1 MCSYCLRA
9 RSETGPLVASPLAA
23 ICRACVDQAQELFA
37 SAPPSD
43 ADPEAL
49 PTPWQQLT
57 DEALLERLPAVA
69 AAGVQVESH
78 LALWVGAA
86 RERGISW
93 NRIGDA
99 LGMTRQSAWERFKR
113 QVASR

>member
-1 MCSYCLRA
+1 MCSYCLRV

-23 ICRACVDQAQELFA
+23 ICRACADRAQELFA
-37 SAPPSD
+37 SAPPSETG
-43 ADPEAL
+43 PETL
-49 PTPWQQLT
+49 PTPWHKLT
-57 DEALLERLPAVA
+57 DEALLERLPEAA

-78 LALWVGAA
+78 LAMWVGAA

-113 QVASR
+113 QGASR